1 MSAPLDELYLRW
13 LYGKVSKKRPQPPAT
28 WWRLLKYL
36 YTTEFVWFVPNDDNR
51 VEDGRELR
59 DEFLQGRDLDID
71 EREWMVLGCSVLEM
85 LVALSRRLAF
95 EGGGE
100 PAGWF
105 WLLMNNLGLIHM
117 DDEQYSNEA
126 AEKEVSDIV
135 DRLIWRQYEYN
146 GMNGGLFPLYEPQRD
161 QREVEIWYQMQAWL
175 LENE

>member
-1 MSAPLDELYLRW
+1 VSAPLDELYLRW
-13 LYGKVSKKRPQPPAT
+13 LYGRVSKRRPQPPRT
-28 WWRLLKYL
+28 WWKLFRYL

-59 DEFLQGRDLDID
+59 DEFLQGRELDLD
-71 EREWMVLGCSVLEM
+71 EREWMKLGCSVLEM

-105 WLLMNNLGLIHM
+105 WILLHNLMLDFH
-117 DDEQYSNEA
+117 DDERFDLIQPEILDN
-126 AEKEVSDIV
+126 IV
-135 DRLIWRQYEYN
+135 FNLIWRRYRSD
-146 GMNGGLFPLYEPQRD
+146 GSGGLFPLKDARQD
-161 QREVEIWYQMQAWL
+161 QRKVEIWYQMQAWL

>member
-13 LYGKVSKKRPQPPAT
+13 LYGRVSKKRPQPPRT
-28 WWRLLKYL
+28 WWKLFRYL
-36 YTTEFVWFVPNDDNR
+36 YTQEFVWFVPNDDNR

-59 DEFLQGRDLDID
+59 DEFLQGRELELN
-71 EREWMVLGCSVLEM
+71 EREWMLLGCSVLEM
-85 LVALSRRLAF
+85 LIGLSRRLAF

-105 WLLMNNLGLIHM
+105 WLLMHNLTLDGM
-117 DDEQYSNEA
+117 DDERFDLMDPTI
-126 AEKEVSDIV
+126 VDDIV
-135 DRLIWRQYEYN
+135 QRLVWRQYN
-146 GMNGGLFPLYEPQRD
+146 WDGKGGLFPLQFPNRD